1 MLAVLDELFKDENGI
16 KLQEQLQSAT
26 DHYLRAVEQPGVSP
40 LKAFQD
46 AAMPSSFAQEID
58 TLYASDGGLIYYV
71 TNKLFSALTY
81 QKMLDTCMSARFSP
95 LSRALVADIRQ
106 AKSLRKMQE
115 IKKVMMTSNLEDKV
129 GSLATDTRQLTDAGG
144 QGLEAEAEAEAGQ
157 CRAREEVK
165 EGGIAEGM
173 AAMSVGE
180 VVVNKEFDLPQ
191 SG

>member
-1 MLAVLDELFKDENGI
+1 MLAVLDELFKHENGI
-16 KLQEQLQSAT
+16 KLQEKLQSAT
-26 DHYLRAVEQPGVSP
+26 NNYLRAVEQPGVSP

-46 AAMPSSFAQEID
+46 AAMASNFVQEID

-71 TNKLFSALTY
+71 TNKLFIALSS
-81 QKMLDTCMSARFSP
+81 QKMLDTCVSARFSP
-95 LSRALVADIRQ
+95 LSRALLADLRQ

-129 GSLATDTRQLTDAGG
+129 GSLATDTRQLPDAGG
-144 QGLEAEAEAEAGQ
+144 QGLEAEADRSQAGAEVK
-157 CRAREEVK
+157 EEVE

-180 VVVNKEFDLPQ
+180 VVVNKDFDPPQ